1 MHSAHNSPHMAWYCK
16 TYAEGTVTEGPLGR
30 EKRWAVAPKRQA
42 WYLTGL
48 GDGFS
53 RRTYN
58 THTQKSGWHKQRKAA
73 DRKYLSEKK
82 NIFYM
87 TDQMKSAFYGT

>member
-1 MHSAHNSPHMAWYCK
+1 MHTVHLARYCK
-16 TYAEGTVTEGPLGR
+16 TYAEGTVTKGPLGR

-48 GDGFS
+48 GDGLF

-58 THTQKSGWHKQRKAA
+58 THTQKKWLTQRKAA
-73 DRKYLSEKK
+73 DRKYLSERK

-87 TDQMKSAFYGT
+87 TDQMKSAFGGN